1 MPSTQRRGHV
11 PKLPPVHPFDSQ
23 YGTDTGGLIP
33 QSSLLTG
40 HPNDAH
46 ITAYYAIAP
55 SILDS
60 MVDLWQQ
67 SSPLYPID
75 AYTFLDVG
83 AGKGRAMLT
92 ASLHPFREV
101 VGIEINPT
109 LAEIAREN
117 VRRFADHPGSS
128 PLAPVTLVEADALE
142 APLPSTPTVCFF
154 FHPFEA
160 PVVRRFLARVESH
173 FAERPGSFD
182 LLYVNAE
189 HAAVLDRNPAFARLF
204 NGMVPMSAGDHLA
217 DLAEIA
223 EQKEYGSTGDEFCT
237 IFVLLGV
244 GVLPRAATY
253 CTGRLR
259 SVTGQPRLSSPRSVR
274 SS

>member
-1 MPSTQRRGHV
+1 MPPTQRRLRTPRTKL
-11 PKLPPVHPFDSQ
+11 PKAPPAHPPVHPFDRL

-33 QSSLLTG
+33 QDSLLTG

-55 SILDS
+55 SILNGIL
-60 MVDLWQQ
+60 DLWLQT
-67 SSPLYPID
+67 SPPYPID

-101 VGIEINPT
+101 IGVELNPT
-109 LAEIAREN
+109 LADLARAN
-117 VRRFADHPGSS
+117 LRLFAEHPAAS
-128 PLAPVTLVEADALE
+128 PLAPVTLIEADALE
-142 APLPSTPTVCFF
+142 APLPSTPTVGFL

-160 PVVRRFLARVESH
+160 PVLKRFLARVERH
-173 FAERPGSFD
+173 FAQRPGSFD

-189 HAAVLDRNPAFARLF
+189 HAAVLERNPAFLRLF
-204 NGMVPMSAGDHLA
+204 NGMIPMSAEDHLA

-237 IFVLLGV
+237 IFRFKGMQS
-244 GVLPRAATY
+244 AA
-253 CTGRLR
+253 
-259 SVTGQPRLSSPRSVR
+259 
-274 SS
+274 

>member
-1 MPSTQRRGHV
+1 MDPTQGLVRPGRARL
-11 PKLPPVHPFDSQ
+11 PKLPPVHPFDRQ
-23 YGTDTGGLIP
+23 YGTDTSGLIP
-33 QSSLLTG
+33 HASLLTG

-55 SILDS
+55 SILDG
-60 MVDLWQQ
+60 MIDLWQQ
-67 SSPLYPID
+67 TSPPYPID
-75 AYTFLDVG
+75 AYTFVDVG

-109 LAEIAREN
+109 LAGVARAN
-117 VRRFADHPGSS
+117 LRRFADHPGAS
-128 PLAPVTLVEADALE
+128 PLAPVTLIQADALE
-142 APLPSTPTVCFF
+142 APLPSTPTVGFL

-160 PVVRRFLARVESH
+160 PVLRRFLARVERH
-173 FAERPGSFD
+173 FAQRPGSFD

-189 HAAVLDRNPAFARLF
+189 HAAVLDRNTAFTRLF
-204 NGMVPMSAGDHLA
+204 NGMIPMSAEDHLA

-237 IFVLLGV
+237 IFRFNGFQ
-244 GVLPRAATY
+244 PAA
-253 CTGRLR
+253 
-259 SVTGQPRLSSPRSVR
+259 
-274 SS
+274 

>member
-1 MPSTQRRGHV
+1 MPRV
-11 PKLPPVHPFDSQ
+11 KLPKAPPVHPFDRQ
-23 YGTDTGGLIP
+23 YGTDTSGLIP
-33 QSSLLTG
+33 HGSLLTG
-40 HPNDAH
+40 HANDAH

-55 SILDS
+55 SILDGI
-60 MVDLWQQ
+60 VDLWQQ

-101 VGIEINPT
+101 VGIEINPM
-109 LAEIAREN
+109 LAGIAREN
-117 VRRFADHPGSS
+117 VRRFANHAEAS
-128 PLAPVTLVEADALE
+128 PLAPVRLIQADALE
-142 APLPSTPTVCFF
+142 APLPTTPTVGFL

-160 PVVRRFLARVESH
+160 PVLRRFLQRVESH
-173 FAERPGSFD
+173 FAQRPGSFD

-189 HAAVLDRNPAFARLF
+189 HAAVLDRNAAFTRLF
-204 NGMVPMSAGDHLA
+204 NGMIPMSAEDHLA

-237 IFVLLGV
+237 IFRFNGFQ
-244 GVLPRAATY
+244 PAA
-253 CTGRLR
+253 
-259 SVTGQPRLSSPRSVR
+259 
-274 SS
+274 

>member
-1 MPSTQRRGHV
+1 MPPHPRLLRRPRGRQ
-11 PKLPPVHPFDSQ
+11 PKTAPVHPFDRQ

-33 QSSLLTG
+33 HDSLLTG

-55 SILDS
+55 SILDGI
-60 MVDLWQQ
+60 VDLWQQ
-67 SSPLYPID
+67 SSPPYPID

-101 VGIEINPT
+101 VGIELNPA
-109 LAEIAREN
+109 LAAIAREN
-117 VRRFADHPGSS
+117 LHRFAEHAAAS
-128 PLAPVTLVEADALE
+128 PLAPLRLIEADALE
-142 APLPSTPTVCFF
+142 APLPSTPTVGFL

-160 PVVRRFLARVESH
+160 PVLRRFLARVQSH
-173 FAERPGSFD
+173 FAQRPGSFD

-189 HAAVLDRNPAFARLF
+189 HAAVLHRNPAFTSLF
-204 NGMVPMSAGDHLA
+204 NGMIPMSAEDHLA

-237 IFVLLGV
+237 IFRFNG
-244 GVLPRAATY
+244 LP
-253 CTGRLR
+253 
-259 SVTGQPRLSSPRSVR
+259 SVA
-274 SS
+274 

>member
-1 MPSTQRRGHV
+1 MPPTQRR
-11 PKLPPVHPFDSQ
+11 PRRSPTKLPKAPPVYPFDRQ

-33 QSSLLTG
+33 RTSLLTG

-55 SILDS
+55 SILDGIL
-60 MVDLWQQ
+60 DLWQQ
-67 SSPLYPID
+67 TSPPYPID

-109 LAEIAREN
+109 LAGIARANLRLFE
-117 VRRFADHPGSS
+117 DHPDSS
-128 PLAPVTLVEADALE
+128 PLSPVKLLQADALE
-142 APLPSTPTVCFF
+142 APLPSTPTVGFL

-160 PVVRRFLARVESH
+160 PVLRQFLARVESH
-173 FAERPGSFD
+173 FAQRPGSFD

-189 HAAVLDRNPAFARLF
+189 HAAVLDRNAAFTRLF
-204 NGMVPMSAGDHLA
+204 NGMIPMSAEDHLA

-237 IFVLLGV
+237 IYRFNGNQ
-244 GVLPRAATY
+244 AAD
-253 CTGRLR
+253 
-259 SVTGQPRLSSPRSVR
+259 
-274 SS
+274 